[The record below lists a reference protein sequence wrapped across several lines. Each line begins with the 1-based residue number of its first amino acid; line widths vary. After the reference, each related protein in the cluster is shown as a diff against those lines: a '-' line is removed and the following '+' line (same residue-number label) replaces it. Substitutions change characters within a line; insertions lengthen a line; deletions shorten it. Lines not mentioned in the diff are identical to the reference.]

1 MCGRYASSSHPGD
14 LVEEFEVEQD
24 STAQPTRSMERSDL
38 VGAVDPT
45 TGEIIGGLSTTAR

>member
-1 MCGRYASSSHPGD
+1 MCGRYASSSHPED

-45 TGEIIGGLSTTAR
+45 TGGIVAE